1 MSTIKISQLPSAT
14 LPFGGAANTFLLGV
28 QDGTSVKIETTYI
41 QQGNTGPQGVG
52 SYPQLSTGDITTG
65 TSTTESTITVTKLIL
80 AAQTWATP
88 AYTTATLPQK
98 LTGLGRVG
106 SDLYVG
112 NGANTF
118 IAGYKMPQNSQTTN
132 YTLVLEDSGKHI
144 YHPASDAFDRTITIP
159 SNTATPFQIGTTIV
173 FINDNPTNIV
183 NIAITLDTLVLAGTG
198 NTASP
203 KKISA
208 NGMAT
213 AIKVGNQRW
222 IISGTN
228 IS

>member
-28 QDGTSVKIETTYI
+28 QDGTSVKIATNYI

-52 SYPQLSTGDITTG
+52 SYPSVTTGDITTG
-65 TSTTESTITVTKLIL
+65 TSTTESTITVAKLVL
-80 AAQTWATP
+80 AAQTWAVP
-88 AYTTATLPQK
+88 AYTAATLPPK
-98 LTGLGRVG
+98 LTGLGRVN

-118 IAGYKMPQNSQTTN
+118 IAGYKMPQNSQSAN

-144 YHPASDAFDRTITIP
+144 YHPSSDANDRTITIP
-159 SNTATPFQIGTTIV
+159 SNTAVPFQIGTTVV
-173 FINDNPTNIV
+173 FINDNPTNNV
-183 NIAITLDTLVLAGTG
+183 NIAITLDTLVLAGSG
-198 NTASP
+198 ASGTR
-203 KKISA
+203 KISA

-213 AIKVGNQRW
+213 AIKVGYTRW
-222 IISGTN
+222 MISGTN
-228 IS
+228 LS

>member
-28 QDGTSVKIETTYI
+28 QDGTSVKIATNYI

-52 SYPQLSTGDITTG
+52 SYPSVTTGDITTG
-65 TSTTESTITVTKLIL
+65 TSTTESTITVAKLVL
-80 AAQTWATP
+80 AAQTWAVP
-88 AYTTATLPQK
+88 AYTSATLPPK
-98 LTGLGRVG
+98 LTGLGRVN

-118 IAGYKMPQNSQTTN
+118 IAGYKMPQNSQSAN

-144 YHPASDAFDRTITIP
+144 YHPPSDANDRTITIP
-159 SNTATPFQIGTTIV
+159 SNTAVPFQIGTTVV
-173 FINDNPTNIV
+173 FINDNPTNNV

-198 NTASP
+198 TSGTR
-203 KKISA
+203 KLSA

-213 AIKVGNQRW
+213 AIKVGYTRW
-222 IISGTN
+222 MISGTN
-228 IS
+228 LS